1 MPVYVEAT
9 GHCLPVREVTNDELS
24 TMVDTNDQ
32 WIRERT
38 GIASRHVCSEETTL
52 DLAEE
57 ASRRALQQSAVKV
70 EDIGLVIAATFT
82 SNVKV
87 PCLAACLRERLGFN
101 HAPAFDIN
109 GACTGF
115 ILGVATAQGLM
126 EQLDIDTALVVGVDV
141 LSRVTD
147 WTDRS
152 TCVLF
157 GDGAGAAILR
167 RGEKAGILSS
177 VLDGENDVGEV
188 LVCSSAPVKTPF
200 YELDDGK
207 DKIIM
212 KGQPVFK
219 FAVTAMCRSIR
230 EVLERSGKTL
240 DDVTWFVPHQANQ
253 RIIDFTAQRMGVDK
267 TKFFVNLDHTG
278 NTSAASIP
286 MALDELNRSGNLH
299 DGDLVLLVGF
309 GGGLSSGA
317 ILIEWRD

>member
-1 MPVYVEAT
+1 M
-9 GHCLPVREVTNDELS
+9 
-24 TMVDTNDQ
+24 
-32 WIRERT
+32 
-38 GIASRHVCSEETTL
+38 
-52 DLAEE
+52 
-57 ASRRALQQSAVKV
+57 
-70 EDIGLVIAATFT
+70 
-82 SNVKV
+82 
-87 PCLAACLRERLGFN
+87 
-101 HAPAFDIN
+101 
-109 GACTGF
+109 
-115 ILGVATAQGLM
+115 
-126 EQLDIDTALVVGVDV
+126 
-141 LSRVTD
+141 
-147 WTDRS
+147 
-152 TCVLF
+152 LF

-230 EVLERSGKTL
+230 EVLEKAGKTL

>member
-1 MPVYVEAT
+1 MPVYIEAT

-24 TMVDTNDQ
+24 TMVDTSDQ

-38 GIASRHVCSEETTL
+38 GIVSRHVCTKETTL

-57 ASRRALQQSAVKV
+57 ASRHALQKSGVKA
-70 EDIGLVIAATFT
+70 EDIGLIIAATFT

-87 PCLAACLRERLGFN
+87 PCLAACLRERLGIN

-115 ILGVATAQGLM
+115 ILGVTTAQGLM
-126 EQLDIDTALVVGVDV
+126 EQLGIDTALVLGVDV

-167 RGEKAGILSS
+167 RGEKPGILSA
-177 VLDGENDVGEV
+177 VLDGENDVNQV
-188 LVCSSAPVKTPF
+188 LACGADPAKTPF
-200 YELDDGK
+200 YETNDAK
-207 DKIIM
+207 DKIVM

-230 EVLERSGKTL
+230 EVLDKAGKNL
-240 DDVTWFVPHQANQ
+240 EDVAWFVPHQANQ
-253 RIIDFTAQRMGVDK
+253 RIIDFTAQRMGIDKSKIFVD
-267 TKFFVNLDHTG
+267 VDHTG
-278 NTSAASIP
+278 NTSAGSIP
-286 MALDELNRSGNLH
+286 IALDELHETGGLH